1 MFKNGLSILSMI
13 VLSLSCQTEDNIQ
26 KLPLDA
32 LIRDHQALILAV
44 YEDSLSKVRN
54 LDLRIN
60 AMIDQP
66 SQSNLDQAREAW
78 LEARLFYL
86 QSEVFRFYD
95 GPIDQIEGL
104 INAWPLDEMQID
116 YVQGDVTTGL
126 INDMS
131 IIISEQSILDLNE
144 LQGEKDIKTGF
155 HAIEFLLWGQDL
167 DRFGPG
173 NRSVVDFQIG
183 IGQNADRRVT
193 YLRIISSLLV
203 KHLEQLVQAWLPLDG
218 VKTRF
223 DIQDVNDSF
232 RDILTGM
239 IVLSGFETGGERLQ
253 AALDSKEQEDEHSCF
268 SDNTHIDMI
277 QNIQGI
283 KNVFLGIYQ
292 RADGRKITGT
302 GIQTILDIV
311 NPKASQSINQL
322 IEESL
327 AYAQSLEIPFDQ
339 EIALDNPNGNR
350 RVSTLI
356 VSLRNLENQLQSVFQ
371 SLQFTLPIETE

>member
-1 MFKNGLSILSMI
+1 
-13 VLSLSCQTEDNIQ
+13 
-26 KLPLDA
+26 
-32 LIRDHQALILAV
+32 
-44 YEDSLSKVRN
+44 
-54 LDLRIN
+54 
-60 AMIDQP
+60 
-66 SQSNLDQAREAW
+66 
-78 LEARLFYL
+78 L

>member
-1 MFKNGLSILSMI
+1 MLFHVYHDQKIDNDYQNHYQLVTFTRIYKMFKNGLSILSII
-13 VLSLSCQTEDNIQ
+13 VLSLSCQTEDNVQ

-116 YVQGDVTTGL
+116 YVQGDMSTGL
-126 INDMS
+126 INDRS

-173 NRSVVDFQIG
+173 NRSAVDFQIG

-223 DIQDVNDSF
+223 DLQDVNDSF
-232 RDILTGM
+232 
-239 IVLSGFETGGERLQ
+239 
-253 AALDSKEQEDEHSCF
+253 
-268 SDNTHIDMI
+268 
-277 QNIQGI
+277 
-283 KNVFLGIYQ
+283 
-292 RADGRKITGT
+292 
-302 GIQTILDIV
+302 
-311 NPKASQSINQL
+311 
-322 IEESL
+322 
-327 AYAQSLEIPFDQ
+327 
-339 EIALDNPNGNR
+339 
-350 RVSTLI
+350 
-356 VSLRNLENQLQSVFQ
+356 
-371 SLQFTLPIETE
+371 